1 MKEDE
6 NLELAGTGKG
16 FTCYKEK
23 IIVTKCL
30 AAFGLIKTISC
41 YE

>member
-6 NLELAGTGKG
+6 KLELTETGKG

-23 IIVTKCL
+23 IIDTKCL